1 MQFKKIHPL
10 LQQALVELVFTEA
23 NDLQQDAYSYIK
35 SGADVVL
42 ISPKN
47 SGKTLNAV
55 LHTIQ
60 KLQQPV
66 GESSRALFLVT
77 SKEEGLAVMECFE
90 KLGKYNQLRV
100 YFSHDKSD
108 MDEDKNLI
116 SLGNDVIVSTPTKI
130 NDLFATAG
138 FNLNT
143 VRFLVIDDAE
153 IQLKNRWENLYQ
165 RLLISIEKTQLLVN
179 ANEVTEKLEF
189 FVDKY
194 LKEPIWL
201 ENEEEEEFEE
211 ETTDE

>member
-1 MQFKKIHPL
+1 MQLKKIHPSIQKAL
-10 LQQALVELVFTEA
+10 IELGYHEPNELQKAS
-23 NDLQQDAYSYIK
+23 YSTIK

-42 ISPKN
+42 VAPKQT
-47 SGKTLNAV
+47 GKTMNAV
-55 LHTIQ
+55 MHTIQ

-66 GESSRALFLVT
+66 GESTRALFLVN
-77 SKEEGLAVMECFE
+77 SKEDGLEVMEWFE

-143 VRFLVIDDAE
+143 VRFLVIDDADL
-153 IQLKNRWENLYQ
+153 QLKNRWENLYQ
-165 RLLISIEKTQLLVN
+165 RLFISIVKTQVVLN
-179 ANEVTEKLEF
+179 ASEVTEKLEF

-194 LKEPIWL
+194 LTEPLWL
-201 ENEEEEEFEE
+201 ESEDETERYDNE
-211 ETTDE
+211 

>member
-1 MQFKKIHPL
+1 MLLKKIHPL
-10 LQQALVELVFTEA
+10 LQQALVENGFSEA
-23 NDLQQDAYSYIK
+23 NNLQQDAYSYIK

-55 LHTIQ
+55 MHTIQ

-66 GESSRALFLVT
+66 GESTRALFLVT

-90 KLGKYNQLRV
+90 KIGKYNQLRV

-143 VRFLVIDDAE
+143 VRFLVIDDADL
-153 IQLKNRWENLYQ
+153 QLKNRWENLYQ
-165 RLLISIEKTQLLVN
+165 RLFISIVKTQVVLN
-179 ANEVTEKLEF
+179 ASEVTEKLEF

-194 LKEPIWL
+194 LTEPLWL
-201 ENEEEEEFEE
+201 ESEDEAETYDNE
-211 ETTDE
+211 

>member
-1 MQFKKIHPL
+1 MQLKKIHPS
-10 LQQALVELVFTEA
+10 LQKALIELGYQEPNELQEA
-23 NDLQQDAYSYIK
+23 SYSAIK

-42 ISPKN
+42 VAPKQ
-47 SGKTLNAV
+47 SGKTMNAV
-55 LHTIQ
+55 IHTIQ
-60 KLQQPV
+60 KLQQPI
-66 GESSRALFLVT
+66 GESTRALFLVN
-77 SKEEGLAVMECFE
+77 SKEDGLEVMEWFE

-143 VRFLVIDDAE
+143 VRFLVIDDADL
-153 IQLKNRWENLYQ
+153 QLKNRWENLYQ
-165 RLLISIEKTQLLVN
+165 RLFISIVKTQVVLN
-179 ANEVTEKLEF
+179 ASEVTEKLEF

-194 LKEPIWL
+194 LTEPLWL
-201 ENEEEEEFEE
+201 ESED
-211 ETTDE
+211 ETERHDNG

>member
-1 MQFKKIHPL
+1 MQLKKIHPS
-10 LQQALVELVFTEA
+10 LQKALIELGYHKPNE
-23 NDLQQDAYSYIK
+23 LQETSYSTIK

-42 ISPKN
+42 VAPKQI
-47 SGKTLNAV
+47 GKTMNAV
-55 LHTIQ
+55 MHTIQ

-66 GESSRALFLVT
+66 GESTRALFLVN
-77 SKEEGLAVMECFE
+77 SKEDGLKVMEWFE

-143 VRFLVIDDAE
+143 VRFLVIDDADL
-153 IQLKNRWENLYQ
+153 QLKNRWENLYQ
-165 RLLISIEKTQLLVN
+165 RLFISIVKTQVVLN
-179 ANEVTEKLEF
+179 ASEVTEKLEF

-194 LKEPIWL
+194 LTEPLWL
-201 ENEEEEEFEE
+201 ESEDEAETYDNE
-211 ETTDE
+211 

>member
-1 MQFKKIHPL
+1 MQLKKIHPS
-10 LQQALVELVFTEA
+10 LQKALIELGYHEPNELQEA
-23 NDLQQDAYSYIK
+23 SYSTIK

-42 ISPKN
+42 VAPKQT
-47 SGKTLNAV
+47 GKTMNAV
-55 LHTIQ
+55 MHTIQ

-66 GESSRALFLVT
+66 GESTRALFLVNF
-77 SKEEGLAVMECFE
+77 KEDGLEVMEWFE

-143 VRFLVIDDAE
+143 VRFLVIDDADL
-153 IQLKNRWENLYQ
+153 QLKNRWENLYQ
-165 RLLISIEKTQLLVN
+165 RLFISIVKTQVVLN
-179 ANEVTEKLEF
+179 ASEVTEKLEF

-194 LKEPIWL
+194 LTEPLWL
-201 ENEEEEEFEE
+201 ESEDEVETYDNE
-211 ETTDE
+211 

>member
-1 MQFKKIHPL
+1 MQLKKIHPS
-10 LQQALVELVFTEA
+10 LQKALIELGYHEPNELQEA
-23 NDLQQDAYSYIK
+23 SYSTIK

-42 ISPKN
+42 VAPKQ
-47 SGKTLNAV
+47 SGKTMNAV
-55 LHTIQ
+55 MHTIQ

-66 GESSRALFLVT
+66 GESTRALFLVN
-77 SKEEGLAVMECFE
+77 SKEDGLEVMEWFE

-143 VRFLVIDDAE
+143 VRFLVIDDADL
-153 IQLKNRWENLYQ
+153 QLKNRWENLYQ
-165 RLLISIEKTQLLVN
+165 RLFISIVKTQVVLN
-179 ANEVTEKLEF
+179 ASEVTEKLEF

-194 LKEPIWL
+194 LTEPLWL
-201 ENEEEEEFEE
+201 ESEDEAETYDNE
-211 ETTDE
+211 

>member
-1 MQFKKIHPL
+1 MQLKKIHPS
-10 LQQALVELVFTEA
+10 LQKALIELGYHEPNELQEA
-23 NDLQQDAYSYIK
+23 SYSTIK

-42 ISPKN
+42 VAPKQ
-47 SGKTLNAV
+47 SGKTMNAV
-55 LHTIQ
+55 IHTIQ

-66 GESSRALFLVT
+66 GESTRALFLVN
-77 SKEEGLAVMECFE
+77 SKEDGLEVMEWFE

-143 VRFLVIDDAE
+143 VRFLVIDDADL
-153 IQLKNRWENLYQ
+153 QLKNRWENLYQ
-165 RLLISIEKTQLLVN
+165 RLFISIVKTQVVLN
-179 ANEVTEKLEF
+179 ASEVTEKLEF

-194 LKEPIWL
+194 LTEPLWL
-201 ENEEEEEFEE
+201 ESEDETERYDNE
-211 ETTDE
+211 

>member
-1 MQFKKIHPL
+1 MQLKKIHPS
-10 LQQALVELVFTEA
+10 LQKALIELGYHEPNELQEA
-23 NDLQQDAYSYIK
+23 SYSPIK

-42 ISPKN
+42 VAPSQ
-47 SGKTLNAV
+47 SGKTMNAV
-55 LHTIQ
+55 MHTIQ

-66 GESSRALFLVT
+66 GESTRALFLVN
-77 SKEEGLAVMECFE
+77 SKEDGLEVMEWFE

-143 VRFLVIDDAE
+143 VRFLVIDDADL
-153 IQLKNRWENLYQ
+153 QLKNRWENLYQ
-165 RLLISIEKTQLLVN
+165 RLFISIVKTQVVLN
-179 ANEVTEKLEF
+179 ASEVSEKLEF

-194 LKEPIWL
+194 LTEPLWL
-201 ENEEEEEFEE
+201 ESED
-211 ETTDE
+211 ETERHDNG

>member
-1 MQFKKIHPL
+1 MQLKKIHPS
-10 LQQALVELVFTEA
+10 LQKALIELGYHKPNELQEA
-23 NDLQQDAYSYIK
+23 SYSTIK

-42 ISPKN
+42 VAPKQT
-47 SGKTLNAV
+47 GKTMNAV
-55 LHTIQ
+55 MHTIQ

-66 GESSRALFLVT
+66 GESTRALFLVN
-77 SKEEGLAVMECFE
+77 SKEDGLEVMEWFE

-153 IQLKNRWENLYQ
+153 LQLKNRWENLYQ
-165 RLLISIEKTQLLVN
+165 RLFISIVKTQVVLN
-179 ANEVTEKLEF
+179 ASEVTEKLEF

-194 LKEPIWL
+194 LTEPLWL
-201 ENEEEEEFEE
+201 ESEDEAETYDNE
-211 ETTDE
+211 